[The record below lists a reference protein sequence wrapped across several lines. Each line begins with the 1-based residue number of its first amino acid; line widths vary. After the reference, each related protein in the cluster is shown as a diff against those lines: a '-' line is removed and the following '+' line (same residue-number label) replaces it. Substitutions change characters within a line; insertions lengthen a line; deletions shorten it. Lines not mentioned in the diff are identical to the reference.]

1 MEDSELRNKDI
12 LGLVVWAKL
21 PGWRWW
27 PAKVQTW
34 ITKVEQV
41 DPEEK
46 KPVIVRFFGSKDE
59 L

>member
-1 MEDSELRNKDI
+1 MEHSELRTKDI

-27 PAKVQTW
+27 PAIVRTR

-41 DPEEK
+41 DPNEK

>member
-27 PAKVQTW
+27 PAKVQT
-34 ITKVEQV
+34 
-41 DPEEK
+41 
-46 KPVIVRFFGSKDE
+46 
-59 L
+59 